1 MPFDPPIIQT
11 VIFPLFIDLGATFL
25 FSITGAMV
33 GIRRHYDFIGLFVL
47 ALACGLGGGLLRDG
61 IFIQNGPPAAM
72 LDGSY
77 IIAAAGGCIIAG
89 LFYNQVERLSKP
101 FLIFDSLGTGA
112 YGVVGASKA
121 FDAHLSVPACIFVG
135 VINAAGS
142 GLIRDILVRE
152 EPLMLKPGQYYVIA
166 SLLGVTSFA
175 LFTRYFH
182 IPLVPSASAAIA
194 ITFSLRLLAI
204 HFDWR
209 TQAVMRPPPASST
222 LADER
227 ERPRMNPSHSTPIA
241 MKLMMPLL
249 KQIRHNPLLWL
260 LAFVPLVFV
269 FHTLYPE
276 SHTLLFILSVLAIVP
291 LAALLSHATEAVAAK
306 TGDAVG
312 GLLNA
317 TLGNLTELVI
327 ALTALRAGQYML
339 VKASIA
345 GAIVTNTLF
354 MLGASFL
361 LGGLKYHVQEF
372 NRVGARFQA
381 GLLFL
386 AIVALLI
393 PSAVSQADSLAGAAF
408 TQKLSVGLAVL
419 LIVAYALGML
429 FSLKTHR
436 EVFASAEH
444 PDDDEAPWPMGLA
457 LATLAGVTVL
467 VALVSEVF
475 VESVQKA
482 AETFGMSAAFVGFI
496 VVALVGGAAEM
507 ASAFS
512 GARKNRLDLSVGI
525 ALGSASQIALFV
537 APVLVLLSYVLGP
550 TPMNLQFWPGAVVMM
565 LIATMTASL
574 VTNSGRSAWFVGV
587 LLLMVYLIFAMTL
600 YLLPPQTR

>member
-1 MPFDPPIIQT
+1 MNP
-11 VIFPLFIDLGATFL
+11 
-25 FSITGAMV
+25 
-33 GIRRHYDFIGLFVL
+33 
-47 ALACGLGGGLLRDG
+47 
-61 IFIQNGPPAAM
+61 
-72 LDGSY
+72 
-77 IIAAAGGCIIAG
+77 
-89 LFYNQVERLSKP
+89 
-101 FLIFDSLGTGA
+101 
-112 YGVVGASKA
+112 
-121 FDAHLSVPACIFVG
+121 
-135 VINAAGS
+135 
-142 GLIRDILVRE
+142 LIRE
-152 EPLMLKPGQYYVIA
+152 
-166 SLLGVTSFA
+166 
-175 LFTRYFH
+175 
-182 IPLVPSASAAIA
+182 
-194 ITFSLRLLAI
+194 
-204 HFDWR
+204 
-209 TQAVMRPPPASST
+209 
-222 LADER
+222 
-227 ERPRMNPSHSTPIA
+227 
-241 MKLMMPLL
+241 
-249 KQIRHNPLLWL
+249 IRHNPMLWL
-260 LAFVPLVFV
+260 LGFVPVVFAVEKIRPEGHTLVFV
-269 FHTLYPE
+269 
-276 SHTLLFILSVLAIVP
+276 LSVLAIVP
-291 LAALLSHATEAVAAK
+291 LATLLSHATESVAAK

-361 LGGLKYHVQEF
+361 LGGLKHHVQEY
-372 NRVGARFQA
+372 NKVTARVQA

-386 AIVALLI
+386 ATTALLI
-393 PSAVSQADSLAGAAF
+393 PSAVSQADSDAGAAF

-419 LIVAYALGML
+419 LLVSYGLSML

-436 EVFASAEH
+436 ELFASAEH
-444 PDDDEAPWPMGLA
+444 AEAGEAPWPMGVA

-467 VALVSEVF
+467 VALVSEIF

-482 AETFGMSAAFVGFI
+482 ALDLGMSQAFVGFI

-537 APVLVLLSYVLGP
+537 APVLVLVSYAIGP
-550 TPMNLQFWPGAVVMM
+550 TPMDLQFWPGAVVMI
-565 LIATMTASL
+565 LIATLTAAL

-600 YLLPPQTR
+600 YLLPPRAP